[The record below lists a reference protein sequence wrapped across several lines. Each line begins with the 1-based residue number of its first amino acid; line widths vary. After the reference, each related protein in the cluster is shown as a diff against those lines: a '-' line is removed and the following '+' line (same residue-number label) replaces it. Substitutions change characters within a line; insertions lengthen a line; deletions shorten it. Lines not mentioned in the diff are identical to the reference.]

1 MSKLE
6 ELLFVLLLE
15 APYLC
20 VYVGGS
26 KGPHGGGG
34 RAVRVTGACKGAVA
48 IAIERLVAEGG
59 VREGERLRTLG
70 VALHTARHRQTGS
83 QPSCLIHQI
92 KSFSVSHNEVIS

>member
-1 MSKLE
+1 ML
-6 ELLFVLLLE
+6 LLLE

-26 KGPHGGGG
+26 QGPCGGGG
-34 RAVRVTGACKGAVA
+34 RAVRVTGARKGAVA

-59 VREGERLRTLG
+59 VREGEHLRTLG
-70 VALHTARHRQTGS
+70 VALHTARHTQKDRQTGS

-92 KSFSVSHNEVIS
+92 ESFSVSHNEVIS